1 MTAEEYVEG
10 VYVRFRDI
18 SSGVNKYSIATVLNA
33 GATSYTVTN
42 LRKFTKYHFFL
53 VPFFKTVEGQP
64 SNSKVVQTLE
74 DGKYFITG
82 LKTKLFFIAKYEYLK
97 HKTKIVYCL

>member
-1 MTAEEYVEG
+1 MFSDILPSFNHFFQIVGAEEYVEG

-18 SSGVNKYSIATVLNA
+18 SSGGNKYNIATVLNA

-42 LRKFTKYHFFL
+42 LRKYTKYHFFL

-74 DGKYFITG
+74 DGK
-82 LKTKLFFIAKYEYLK
+82 
-97 HKTKIVYCL
+97 CL